1 MANSKL
7 VKPLV
12 VALSLSLP
20 LTLIGCSGED
30 KAKTAQEARRTVQA
44 QTTIIQPSEGL
55 ATTAV
60 TGTVEA
66 LESVRV
72 ASRLMGYIRDIA
84 VVEGQAVKA
93 GQRLF
98 TIDPLDIEGA
108 VEQARLGVKQA
119 EDAMK
124 DAEADYKRFENLY
137 KDEVVTRQN
146 YEKMKL
152 NYDMAVTRAAQAKAG
167 LGTAQGQMR
176 YATVTS
182 PINGVV
188 TQKLANEGDIAAP
201 GHPVL
206 MVENP
211 ARLQVRGSVSED
223 IHRGLKLGAQV
234 MVEVDGQDQAV
245 AAKVAQLAPAAD
257 PMTHTYTVKLDIAAP
272 GLKSGTFARILF
284 PTGKRTV
291 LAVPEAAVLERAGIV
306 GVFVVDAQGAAQYR
320 MVRLGKQEGGLV
332 EVLSGLNP
340 GDKVVTGNANAVNNG
355 DNVVEVKANV
365 SEANVKALG
374 AGRNYKYV
382 G

>member
-306 GVFVVDAQGAAQYR
+306 GVFVVDAQGTAQYR

>member
-108 VEQARLGVKQA
+108 VEQARLGLKQA

-306 GVFVVDAQGAAQYR
+306 GVFVVDAQGSAQYR

>member
-1 MANSKL
+1 MTKNTL
-7 VKPLV
+7 KPLV
-12 VALSLSLP
+12 VVLALSLGLAA
-20 LTLIGCSGED
+20 CSGEE
-30 KAKTAQEARRTVQA
+30 KGKTAQEAQRTVQA
-44 QTTIIQPSEGL
+44 QTAVIQMSEGV
-55 ATTAV
+55 AATAV
-60 TGTVEA
+60 PGSVEA

-108 VEQARLGVKQA
+108 VEQARLGLKQA

-137 KDEVVTRQN
+137 KEDVVSRQN

-152 NYDMAVTRAAQAKAG
+152 NYEMAVTRAAQAKAG

-188 TQKLANEGDIAAP
+188 TAKLANEGDIAAP

-211 ARLQVRGSVSED
+211 ARLQVRGAVPED
-223 IHRGLKLGAQV
+223 LYRTLKPGAQV
-234 MVEVDGQDQAV
+234 MVEVDGQDKAV

-272 GLKSGTFARILF
+272 GLKSGAFARIQF

-291 LAVPEAAVLERAGIV
+291 LAVPEAAVLDRAGIV
-306 GVFVVDAQGAAQYR
+306 GVFVVDAQGTAQYR
-320 MVRLGKQEGGLV
+320 MVRLGRKDGGLV

-340 GDKVVTGNANAVNNG
+340 GERVVTGNAQAVNNG
-355 DNVVEVKANV
+355 DKVVEVKANV

>member
-12 VALSLSLP
+12 VALSLSLH

-306 GVFVVDAQGAAQYR
+306 GVFVVDAQGSAQYR

-340 GDKVVTGNANAVNNG
+340 GDRVVTGNANAVNNG

>member
-1 MANSKL
+1 MSMKITL
-7 VKPLV
+7 KPLV
-12 VALSLSLP
+12 VVLSLSLG
-20 LTLIGCSGED
+20 LAACSGED
-30 KAKTAQEARRTVQA
+30 KAKTDQEAQRTIQA
-44 QTTIIQPSEGL
+44 QTTVVQPSEGL

-84 VVEGQAVKA
+84 VVEGQAVKV

-119 EDAMK
+119 EDARK

-137 KDEVVTRQN
+137 KEDVVSRQN

-223 IHRGLKLGAQV
+223 LYRGLKLSTQV
-234 MVEVDGQDQAV
+234 MVEVDGQEKAV

-257 PMTHTYTVKLDIAAP
+257 PMTHTYTVKLDIARLV
-272 GLKSGTFARILF
+272 LKSGTFARILF

-320 MVRLGKQEGGLV
+320 MVRLGRKEGGLV

-340 GDKVVTGNANAVNNG
+340 GDKVVTGNAQAVNNG

>member
-1 MANSKL
+1 MTKITF
-7 VKPLV
+7 KPLV
-12 VALSLSLP
+12 VALTLALP
-20 LTLIGCSGED
+20 LTLIGCSGEE
-30 KAKTAQEARRTVQA
+30 KPKTAQATQRSVQA
-44 QTTIIQPSEGL
+44 QTTIIQPGEGL

-188 TQKLANEGDIAAP
+188 TRKLANGGDIAAP

-223 IHRGLKLGAQV
+223 LYRTLKLGAQV

-245 AAKVAQLAPAAD
+245 AARVAQLAPAAD

-272 GLKSGTFARILF
+272 GLKSGAFARILF
-284 PTGKRTV
+284 PTGKRSV

-340 GDKVVTGNANAVNNG
+340 GDRVVTGNAQAVNNG
-355 DNVVEVKANV
+355 DKVQ
-365 SEANVKALG
+365 G
-374 AGRNYKYV
+374 
-382 G
+382 

>member
-1 MANSKL
+1 MSMKITL
-7 VKPLV
+7 KPLV
-12 VALSLSLP
+12 ATLALSLSLA
-20 LTLIGCSGED
+20 GCSGGE
-30 KAKTAQEARRTVQA
+30 KAKTAQEAQRTVQA
-44 QTTIIQPSEGL
+44 QTTVIQPSEGL
-55 ATTAV
+55 ATTAI

-66 LESVRV
+66 LESVHV

-84 VVEGQAVKA
+84 VVEGQAVKI

-119 EDAMK
+119 EDARK

-206 MVENP
+206 IVENP
-211 ARLQVRGSVSED
+211 ARLQGRGNVSED
-223 IHRGLKLGAQV
+223 LYRGLKLGTQV
-234 MVEVDGQDQAV
+234 MVEVDGQDKAV

-284 PTGKRTV
+284 PTGKRSV
-291 LAVPEAAVLERAGIV
+291 LAVPEAAVLDRAGIV
-306 GVFVVDAQGAAQYR
+306 GVFVVNAQGAAQYR

-340 GDKVVTGNANAVNNG
+340 GDKVVTGNAQAVNNG
-355 DNVVEVKANV
+355 DNVVEMKANV

>member
-1 MANSKL
+1 MNTQTL
-7 VKPLV
+7 KPV
-12 VALSLSLP
+12 FIALSLALG
-20 LTLIGCSGED
+20 LAACSGEEHG
-30 KAKTAQEARRTVQA
+30 KTAQEAPRTVQA
-44 QTTIIQPSEGL
+44 QTTVIQLREGL

-60 TGTVEA
+60 PGSVEA

-84 VVEGQAVKA
+84 VVEGQAVKV

-98 TIDPLDIEGA
+98 SIDPLDIEGA
-108 VEQARLGVKQA
+108 VEQARLGLKQA

-137 KDEVVTRQN
+137 KEDVVSRQN

-152 NYDMAVTRAAQAKAG
+152 NYEMAVTRAAQAKAG

-188 TQKLANEGDIAAP
+188 TSKLANEGDIAAP

-206 MVENP
+206 LVENP
-211 ARLQVRGSVSED
+211 ARLQVRGAVSED
-223 IHRGLKLGAQV
+223 LYRTLKAGAQV
-234 MVEVDGQDQAV
+234 MVEVDGQDKAV

-272 GLKSGTFARILF
+272 GLKSGAFARIQF

-291 LAVPEAAVLERAGIV
+291 LAVPEAAVLDRAGIV

-320 MVRLGKQEGGLV
+320 MVRLGRKDGGLV
-332 EVLSGLNP
+332 EVLSGLNA
-340 GDKVVTGNANAVNNG
+340 GDKVVTGNAQAVNNG
-355 DNVVEVKANV
+355 DKIQ
-365 SEANVKALG
+365 G
-374 AGRNYKYV
+374 
-382 G
+382 

>member
-1 MANSKL
+1 MPNNKL

-12 VALSLSLP
+12 VALSLALS
-20 LTLIGCSGED
+20 LTLAGCSGEE
-30 KAKTAQEARRTVQA
+30 KAKTAQEALRTVQA
-44 QTTIIQPSEGL
+44 QTSVVQPSEGL

-60 TGTVEA
+60 PGTVEA

-72 ASRLMGYIRDIA
+72 ASRLMGYIRNIA
-84 VVEGQAVKA
+84 VAEGQAVKV

-124 DAEADYKRFENLY
+124 DAKADYDRFENLY
-137 KDEVVTRQN
+137 KEDVVSRQN

-167 LGTAQGQMR
+167 LGTAQGQLK
-176 YATVTS
+176 YAVVTS

-211 ARLQVRGSVSED
+211 SRLQVRGSAPEE
-223 IHRGLKLGAQV
+223 IYRTLKLGAQV
-234 MVEVDGQDQAV
+234 MVEVDGLDKAV
-245 AAKVAQLAPAAD
+245 AAKVAQLSPAAD
-257 PMTHTYTVKLDIAAP
+257 PMTHTYLVKLDIAAA
-272 GLKSGTFARILF
+272 GLRSGAFARILF
-284 PTGKRTV
+284 PTGKREL
-291 LAVPEAAVLERAGIV
+291 LAVPEGAVQERAGIV

-320 MVRLGKQEGGLV
+320 MVRLGKKEGGLV

-340 GDKVVTGNANAVNNG
+340 GDKVVTGNAQAVNNG
-355 DNVVEVKANV
+355 DKIQ
-365 SEANVKALG
+365 G
-374 AGRNYKYV
+374 
-382 G
+382 

>member
-1 MANSKL
+1 MSKTYFA
-7 VKPLV
+7 KPLV
-12 VALSLSLP
+12 VVLSLSLP
-20 LTLIGCSGED
+20 LGLVACSGEE
-30 KAKTAQEARRTVQA
+30 KTQTTQTARPTVQA
-44 QTTIIQPSEGL
+44 ETLVIQPTEGL

-188 TQKLANEGDIAAP
+188 TQKLANEGDIAAA

-206 MVENP
+206 LVENP

-223 IHRGLKLGAQV
+223 LYRGLKLGTQV
-234 MVEVDGQDQAV
+234 MVEVDGQDKAV
-245 AAKVAQLAPAAD
+245 AARVAQLAPAAD

-272 GLKSGTFARILF
+272 GLKSGAFARIQF
-284 PTGKRTV
+284 PTGKRSV
-291 LAVPEAAVLERAGIV
+291 LAVPEAAVLDRAGIV

-320 MVRLGKQEGGLV
+320 MVRLGKKEGGQV

-340 GDKVVTGNANAVNNG
+340 GDKVVTGNAQAVNNG

-365 SEANVKALG
+365 SEANVKAPS

>member
-1 MANSKL
+1 MSNNKL

-12 VALSLSLP
+12 VALSLALP
-20 LTLIGCSGED
+20 LALTGCSGEE
-30 KAKTAQEARRTVQA
+30 KAKTAQETQRTVQA
-44 QTTIIQPSEGL
+44 QTVVVQPSEGL
-55 ATTAV
+55 VTTAV

-84 VVEGQAVKA
+84 VAEGQAVKV

-124 DAEADYKRFENLY
+124 DAKADYDRFESLY
-137 KDEVVTRQN
+137 KEDVVSRQN
-146 YEKMKL
+146 FEKMKL

-167 LGTAQGQMR
+167 LGTAQGQLK
-176 YATVTS
+176 YAVVTS

-188 TQKLANEGDIAAP
+188 TGKLANEGDIAAP

-211 ARLQVRGSVSED
+211 SRLQVRGSVPEE
-223 IHRGLKLGAQV
+223 IYRTLKLGAQV
-234 MVEVDGQDQAV
+234 MVEVDGLDKAV
-245 AAKVAQLAPAAD
+245 AAKVAQMSPAAD
-257 PMTHTYTVKLDIAAP
+257 PMTHTYLVKLDIAATGP
-272 GLKSGTFARILF
+272 RSGAFARILF
-284 PTGKRTV
+284 PTGKREL

-306 GVFVVDAQGAAQYR
+306 GVFVVDTQGAAQYR
-320 MVRLGKQEGGLV
+320 MVRLGRKEGGLV

-340 GDKVVTGNANAVNNG
+340 GDKVVTGNAQAVNNG

>member
-1 MANSKL
+1 MTKNTL
-7 VKPLV
+7 KPLV
-12 VALSLSLP
+12 LALSLALG
-20 LTLIGCSGED
+20 LAACSGEE
-30 KAKTAQEARRTVQA
+30 KAKTAQETQRTVQA
-44 QTTIIQPSEGL
+44 KTAVIQPSEGL

-60 TGTVEA
+60 TGAVEA

-84 VVEGQAVKA
+84 VAEGQAVKA

-108 VEQARLGVKQA
+108 VEQARLGVRQA
-119 EDAMK
+119 QDAMQ

-146 YEKMKL
+146 FEKMKL
-152 NYDMAVTRAAQAKAG
+152 NYDMAVSRAAQAKSG
-167 LGTAQGQMR
+167 LSTAQGQMR

-223 IHRGLKLGAQV
+223 LYRGLKPGAQV

-245 AAKVAQLAPAAD
+245 ATKVAQLAPAAD

-272 GLKSGTFARILF
+272 GLKSGAFARILF
-284 PTGKRTV
+284 PTGKRSV
-291 LAVPEAAVLERAGIV
+291 LAVPEAAVQDRAGIV
-306 GVFVVDAQGAAQYR
+306 GVFMVDAQSIAQYR
-320 MVRLGKQEGGLV
+320 MVRLGKKEGGLV

-340 GDKVVTGNANAVNNG
+340 GDKVVIGNAQAVNNG
-355 DNVVEVKANV
+355 DRI
-365 SEANVKALG
+365 SG
-374 AGRNYKYV
+374 
-382 G
+382 